1 MIVRKVT
8 KRVYDKYTSNDYDL
22 IYTDNLNPTTNT
34 QLESQYNDMLVG
46 VKNRI
51 INAYEYLGVEPDDN
65 LVNIE
70 VPTIEGL
77 EQALDN
83 LAMLYNKNP
92 LVGLVKDQGFS
103 IESGQITPFVMDPE
117 HGDTVFNKPFTLDC
131 ENIKGLG
138 EEDEPEEEDD
148 PSKDKKDEGDIDDPS
163 SENGDEPK
171 NPRKDNPPTDPNKL
185 TYNISYVFDKALC
198 YNPDSNPKTYIKEQ
212 CPLEIKNVQILNN
225 NYKFDGWYYDE
236 AFNSKVA
243 ESGIP
248 FKCKDITLYAHL
260 VKEGG
265 GESDLGEEPFDDS
278 LPPGANENPD
288 CPELELSW
296 LRIILIV
303 LKIIKILI
311 QVFVTMLNIAKA
323 VAAIAKDAQ
332 LCWINPPCL
341 ASLIS
346 YCLQRVSAI
355 IFQIVGM
362 LLLYLWSLLNFDCI
376 SATSV
381 DLVNQINAT
390 LAGLSSTFGAIEAT
404 AIDFGETKNAWSS
417 AIDHLKED
425 LNEQVK
431 DLTQRWSD
439 PDQWLGDI
447 GGEWTNFTSQFTDPH
462 KLYSNAVPP
471 EIRSKVENVINS
483 VNSVRDN
490 TTNMVNSYNHM
501 NAVIKGEKPPQDNK
515 GAKTVIL
522 P

>member
-22 IYTDNLNPTTNT
+22 IYTDNLNPTSNT
-34 QLESQYNDMLVG
+34 QLESQYNDMLVS

-51 INAYEYLGVEPDDN
+51 LNAYEYLGVEPDDN

-70 VPTIEGL
+70 VPSIEGL

-92 LVGLVKDQGFS
+92 LTGLVKDQGFS
-103 IESGQITPFVMDPE
+103 IESGQLTPFLEDPE
-117 HGDTVFNKPFTLDC
+117 HGDPIFNKPFSMDC
-131 ENIKGLG
+131 EGIKGVG
-138 EEDEPEEEDD
+138 EEEEEEKEEDDESKDWINEDDPVEEPEENPDDVSEGASGSTPPD
-148 PSKDKKDEGDIDDPS
+148 PS
-163 SENGDEPK
+163 
-171 NPRKDNPPTDPNKL
+171 TL
-185 TYNISYVFDKALC
+185 TYNITYVFDKTIGR
-198 YNPDSNPKTYIKEQ
+198 NPDDNPKTYNKEQ
-212 CPLEIKNVQILNN
+212 CPIEFKNIQVLLND
-225 NYKFDGWYYDE
+225 YKFDGWYYDE
-236 AFNSKVA
+236 AFNSKVVNNKM
-243 ESGIP
+243 S

-260 VKEGG
+260 VKEDG
-265 GESDLGEEPFDDS
+265 GETGLEEGDFDNS

-296 LRIILIV
+296 LRIILVV

-404 AIDFGETKNAWSS
+404 AIDFGETKGAWKD
-417 AIDHLKED
+417 AIDHLKND
-425 LNEQVK
+425 LNDQVA
-431 DLTQRWSD
+431 DLRENWKWD
-439 PDQWLGDI
+439 NIKGDI
-447 GGEWTNFTSQFTDPH
+447 GGKWADFTDQFTDPH

-471 EIRSKVENVINS
+471 EIRNKVQNVINS
-483 VNSVRDN
+483 VKSVQNNAADMTKSFNSM
-490 TTNMVNSYNHM
+490 TAT
-501 NAVIKGEKPPQDNK
+501 IKGEKTPQDNK
-515 GAKTVIL
+515 SATRINI
-522 P
+522 